1 MYKNNDR
8 AHQVPYSIGNRGE
21 TFTWW
26 NPLMES
32 IKGKDIKK
40 PTTFKEQIELLKSR
54 NLLIPNEE
62 EAINILQRINY
73 YRLTGYILTYKEEER
88 YGSASIHD
96 VYALYLFDKELR
108 NLISSLL
115 EDIEIAFRTHI
126 SYLIAH
132 QYGAL
137 GYKDHKNFKNEKY
150 HADMLRDFEDGINRS
165 NEAFVEHHRKKY
177 DGEFPIWVVIELTT
191 FGVLSKMYSN
201 LMDKDQD
208 KIANEYYNTRGNYVR
223 SWLYSLSYLRNT
235 CAHYG
240 RLYNRESVITP
251 KLFKSDNKLQI
262 RNDTLFANICVM
274 GRLLMDKNEWNR
286 FVTNLAVLVGQ
297 YSVVD
302 IERIGFPKS
311 WENILRHV

>member
-1 MYKNNDR
+1 MTVKRIDKIENFGIFSDYKSSENKPKEFGKHNIIFGWN
-8 AHQVPYSIGNRGE
+8 YS
-21 TFTWW
+21 
-26 NPLMES
+26 
-32 IKGKDIKK
+32 GK
-40 PTTFKEQIELLKSR
+40 TTLSRIFSSLEQGKL
-54 NLLIPNEE
+54 
-62 EAINILQRINY
+62 
-73 YRLTGYILTYKEEER
+73 
-88 YGSASIHD
+88 HD
-96 VYALYLFDKELR
+96 DYQAVSYTHL

-150 HADMLRDFEDGINRS
+150 HADMLRDFENGINRS

-251 KLFKSDNKLQI
+251 KLFKLDNKLQI